1 MKDDPGPENEDC
13 DERNKVSRHE
23 MDDEIGKIVPHNSC
37 LEVFLPNPF
46 LSKGRQVRNLEAADF
61 KNPKR
66 TFYSSIV
73 FDPKDAVPRLFFTD
87 MSRNTNTTQM
97 SEAFLR
103 IIGKLMAFTTENRD
117 PLHLLH
123 LLHCPSL
130 RETQQCAGL
139 RFRERRL
146 SPYDGGP

>member
-37 LEVFLPNPF
+37 LSLLPNPL

-61 KNPKR
+61 KNSKR
-66 TFYSSIV
+66 TFYISIV

-87 MSRNTNTTQM
+87 MSRNTSTTQM

-103 IIGKLMAFTTENRD
+103 IIGKLMTFTTENRD
-117 PLHLLH
+117 PLHP
-123 LLHCPSL
+123 LHCPPS
-130 RETQQCAGL
+130 RNSAVG
-139 RFRERRL
+139 
-146 SPYDGGP
+146 